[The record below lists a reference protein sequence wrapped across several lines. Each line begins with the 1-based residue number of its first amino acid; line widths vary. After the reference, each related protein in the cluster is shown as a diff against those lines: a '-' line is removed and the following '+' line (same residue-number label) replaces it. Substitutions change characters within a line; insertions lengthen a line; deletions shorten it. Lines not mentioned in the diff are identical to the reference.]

1 MLFHTFLHIPGVGD
15 RIEQMLWRNN
25 ILTWDDF
32 LESPES
38 QRLVGSRYRTMK
50 KYIEK
55 SRQNLDNIYFFKKLL
70 PSRELWRLF
79 HQFREKAACLDI
91 ESIYVNSIHEITVIG
106 LYGNNQMK
114 SFINGLNIEDFK
126 EEITGYDL
134 LITYNGVCFDLPVL
148 RERLV
153 MSFPHVHVDLRF
165 FLKRLGF
172 TGGLKGIEKDFGIMR
187 SEEIRGLTGYD
198 AVLLWKKYLK
208 GNQQALDTLLEYNTS
223 DTRNLRY
230 LMERS
235 YELMFKSIFPDSQ
248 DALSLESAVT
258 ESAAPG
264 ADCLPSCRQ
273 P

>member
-32 LESPES
+32 LESPVS
-38 QRLVGSRYRTMK
+38 QRLVGSRYRTMR

-55 SRQNLDNIYFFKKLL
+55 SRQNLQNIYFFKKLL

-79 HQFREKAACLDI
+79 HHFRDKAACLDI
-91 ESIYVNSIHEITVIG
+91 ESIYLNSTHEITVIG

-114 SFINGLNIEDFK
+114 SFIDGLNLEAFK
-126 EEITGYDL
+126 EEIGGYDL

-148 RERLV
+148 RDRLK

-172 TGGLKGIEKDFGIMR
+172 TGGLKGVEKDFGICR
-187 SEEIRGLTGYD
+187 TQEIQGLTGYD

-208 GNQQALDTLLEYNTS
+208 GDQEALTTLLQYNTS
-223 DTRNLRY
+223 DTQNLRY

-235 YELMFKSIFPDSQ
+235 YELMFKSIFSDNHYNLP
-248 DALSLESAVT
+248 LEPANAG
-258 ESAAPG
+258 AA
-264 ADCLPSCRQ
+264 CLPSCRQ
-273 P
+273 S